1 MPLKEFQKIRFLT
14 KCRIFVMKFDAGCIV
29 VAVIKVPEVP
39 KESKRKK
46 PLVMHYLSP
55 ICSNKKN

>member
-1 MPLKEFQKIRFLT
+1 
-14 KCRIFVMKFDAGCIV
+14 MKFDAGCIV